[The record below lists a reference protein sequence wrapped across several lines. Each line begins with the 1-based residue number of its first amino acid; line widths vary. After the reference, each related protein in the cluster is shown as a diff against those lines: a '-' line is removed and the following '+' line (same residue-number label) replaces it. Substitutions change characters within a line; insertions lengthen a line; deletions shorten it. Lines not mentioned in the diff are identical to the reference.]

1 MNIIKV
7 DKIKNERKINNNEPK
22 KRGILIFSS
31 LSVIG
36 SKKYANKNPNII
48 GWKISLKKQK
58 IKTKIDI
65 KNKPETKTFEELFN
79 FSTFAVFVIKKIAL
93 LKFFLEDHDL
103 YQIVTYNIHH
113 PDSRS

>member
-7 DKIKNERKINNNEPK
+7 VKIKNEIKIKNNEPK

-65 KNKPETKTFEELFN
+65 KNKPDTKTFEELFN
-79 FSTFAVFVIKKIAL
+79 FSTYAIFVIKKIFFRKL
-93 LKFFLEDHDL
+93 LLIFFQLL
-103 YQIVTYNIHH
+103 
-113 PDSRS
+113 